1 MHIEEL
7 SLVAVAGLVLVV
19 AIAMLAGRIGIATPL
34 VLVVAGIG
42 IGYLPGVPLI
52 EIDPEIILLGVLP
65 PLLYAAAV
73 NVPILDLKRNVGPIT
88 ALSVVLVIISA
99 LIIGAL
105 LHLVV
110 PSIPFAAAVALGA
123 RIIEKHLTVDRAM
136 EGNDHKVSLLPAEFA
151 AMVAQIRE
159 VEAALG
165 TTAPREVS
173 TGEMMNRVNLAK
185 SLVATRRIEPA
196 QGRQRRGGPPDR
208 RGRAAHRAALLAG
221 TAYP

>member
-34 VLVVAGIG
+34 VLVVVGIG

-52 EIDPEIILLGVLP
+52 ELDPEIILLGVLP

-99 LIIGAL
+99 LAIGAL

-123 RIIEKHLTVDRAM
+123 VVAPTDAVAATSIGKRVGMPPRLVTIASLIVSPPIETAQPQ
-136 EGNDHKVSLLPAEFA
+136 PAS
-151 AMVAQIRE
+151 RW
-159 VEAALG
+159 
-165 TTAPREVS
+165 
-173 TGEMMNRVNLAK
+173 
-185 SLVATRRIEPA
+185 RR
-196 QGRQRRGGPPDR
+196 
-208 RGRAAHRAALLAG
+208 
-221 TAYP
+221 T